1 LALKPHPDHLPGA
14 GAMTD
19 SSAPHP
25 ARREAKLYSRL
36 RAGRVRCGLC
46 YRKCVIAEGERGYC
60 RTRQNIG
67 GVLYTLVYGDLSALE
82 SRPIEIKP
90 FFHYWPGSTAL
101 TFSTWSC
108 NFDCPWCQNHH
119 LSRTPPGESDPSRSP
134 QEILAIAEQGGD
146 QGLCAS
152 FQEPTLL
159 TEFALDL
166 FELGRS
172 RGLYA
177 CYVSNGY
184 MTREAL
190 TLLARSGLDGLK
202 IDLKGPPEVYRTRC
216 ADIDVDHVLRN
227 ARAARKLGIHVEIVN
242 LVITGVNDDQAS
254 IEWIVDQHLKFLG
267 QNVPLHF
274 TRYHPAHRC
283 SMPPTPVSALEDA
296 VRTAKKKGARFA
308 YVGNV
313 AGHRLENTYCPQ
325 CESLA
330 IARSGC
336 EVASFR
342 LDQGFRCS
350 KCGTAL
356 PIVGGYVE
364 GGVVR
369 RPHG

>member
-1 LALKPHPDHLPGA
+1 
-14 GAMTD
+14 MT
-19 SSAPHP
+19 SSSTTPKAS
-25 ARREAKLYSRL
+25 REARLYTRV

-46 YRKCVIAEGERGYC
+46 YRRCVIAEGERGYC
-60 RTRQNIG
+60 RTRQNVG
-67 GVLYTLVYGDLSALE
+67 GCLYTLVYGDLSALE

-134 QEILAIAEQGGD
+134 QEILAIAEAGGN

-152 FQEPTLL
+152 FQEPTLG

-166 FELGRS
+166 FQLGRS

-184 MTREAL
+184 MTREVL
-190 TLLARSGLDGLK
+190 TLLAGSGLDGLK
-202 IDLKGPPEVYRTRC
+202 IDLKGPPEVYRTHC
-216 ADIDVDHVLRN
+216 GDICVDRILRN
-227 ARAARKLGIHVEIVN
+227 ARAARRLGIHVEIVN
-242 LVITGVNDDQAS
+242 LVVTGVNDGQSS
-254 IEWIVDQHLKFLG
+254 IEWVVDQHLKFLG
-267 QNVPLHF
+267 QDVPLHF
-274 TRYHPAHRC
+274 TRYHPANRC
-283 SMPPTPVSALEDA
+283 SMPPTPVSVLEDA
-296 VRTAKKKGARFA
+296 VRTAKRKGTRFV

-313 AGHRLENTYCPQ
+313 AGHGFENTYCPE

-342 LDQGFRCS
+342 LDQDFRCRR
-350 KCGTAL
+350 CGAAL
-356 PIVGGYVE
+356 PIVGRYVE
-364 GGVVR
+364 GGVIR
-369 RPHG
+369 